1 MLRFYTEDDIIKMN
15 EALPKDVVFKFIYD
29 DSTSYTAI
37 QIKLKDSTGLDSYI
51 INITDEMANWIE
63 EYNRK
68 TFNCGT
74 GWNNTRSCFWLRNV

>member
-1 MLRFYTEDDIIKMN
+1 MLRFYTEDDVAKMN
-15 EALPKDVVFKFIYD
+15 EALPKDIVFKFIYD
-29 DSTSYTAI
+29 DSNGFAVH
-37 QIKLKDSTGLDSYI
+37 IKLKDSTGLDSYI

-74 GWNNTRSCFWLRNV
+74 GWNNTRSCFWLRNA